1 MNKRQRKKW
10 VMKNVL
16 KFYDMVFERDHFR
29 KDMAIVCSRGPGG
42 KRMLTTMTIKRHSY
56 EISPGEYL
64 GISLEGYAL
73 DRKVLEEQD
82 S

>member
-1 MNKRQRKKW
+1 
-10 VMKNVL
+10 
-16 KFYDMVFERDHFR
+16 
-29 KDMAIVCSRGPGG
+29 
-42 KRMLTTMTIKRHSY
+42 MLTTMAVKRHSY